1 MLPNY
6 NNKMSENPQKANK
19 DSKEAAEESIEQSMA
34 NDQDTESIEVAGEGE
49 AKGTAAA
56 GTGL

>member
-6 NNKMSENPQKANK
+6 NNKMSKNPQKTNK

>member
-1 MLPNY
+1 VHRCY
-6 NNKMSENPQKANK
+6 KSTADTNK
-19 DSKEAAEESIEQSMA
+19 DSKEAAEESIEQSIA
-34 NDQDTESIEVAGEGE
+34 NDGGSESIEVTGEGE

>member
-1 MLPNY
+1 MLRNY
-6 NNKMSENPQKANK
+6 NNKMSKNPQKANK
-19 DSKEAAEESIEQSMA
+19 DSKEAAEESIEHSIA
-34 NDQDTESIEVAGEGE
+34 NDGGSESIEVTGEGE